1 MKIYFQLKCDQLKA
15 VRKIFC
21 GSVRYPLFVMSAP
34 LLIEANKALRSSA
47 PESPPPLEGP
57 LKSMGGGGGP
67 GGGGGGHPPA
77 GALGAAAEAEAMA
90 P

>member
-1 MKIYFQLKCDQLKA
+1 MGYL
-15 VRKIFC
+15 
-21 GSVRYPLFVMSAP
+21 PFVMSAP
-34 LLIEANKALRSSA
+34 LLSEANRALRFSA

-57 LKSMGGGGGP
+57 LKSMGGGGP

-77 GALGAAAEAEAMA
+77 GALGAAAEAEAMD